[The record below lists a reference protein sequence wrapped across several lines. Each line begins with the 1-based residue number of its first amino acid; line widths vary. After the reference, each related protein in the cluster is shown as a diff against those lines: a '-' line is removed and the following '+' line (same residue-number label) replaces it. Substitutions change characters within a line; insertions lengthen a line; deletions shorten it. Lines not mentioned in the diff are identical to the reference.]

1 MFPSSR
7 PKTSPFRR
15 QLGWTAGVCIA
26 LLSLA
31 TPSSALAKKS
41 STGASSESQAGSGST
56 SQSPVICE
64 GQLFSQP
71 FLSYGD
77 SGFYTLAPGGEFNSA
92 SEGWTLSG
100 GASVVNTTRP
110 DGSAGG
116 ALNLPSGSK
125 AVSPP
130 MCVTLAYPSA
140 KTWVSAANG
149 TKGVIVSVS
158 YAGTASAIAPR
169 KVETIE
175 AKHGTWTLGEFGVE
189 PSLAGDEEAPRE
201 VRFIFEGARKGETQ
215 LFDVYVDP
223 RMR

>member
-7 PKTSPFRR
+7 PTASIIRR
-15 QLGWTAGVCIA
+15 QLGWTAGAVIA

-31 TPSSALAKKS
+31 VPAALAKKS
-41 STGASSESQAGSGST
+41 STVTPAESQAATST
-56 SQSPVICE
+56 AQSPAICE

-77 SGFYTLAPGGEFNSA
+77 SNFYTLVPGGEFNSA

-100 GASVVNTTRP
+100 GASVISTTRP
-110 DGSAGG
+110 DGSTGG

-140 KTWVSAANG
+140 RAWVNAANG
-149 TKGVIVSVS
+149 TKGIIVSVS
-158 YAGTASAIAPR
+158 YAGTASAISPR
-169 KVETIE
+169 EVETIK
-175 AKHGTWTLGEFGVE
+175 AKHGTWTIGEFGVE
-189 PSLAGDEEAPRE
+189 PGLAGDEEAPRE
-201 VRFIFEGARKGETQ
+201 VRFIFEGGKKGETQ